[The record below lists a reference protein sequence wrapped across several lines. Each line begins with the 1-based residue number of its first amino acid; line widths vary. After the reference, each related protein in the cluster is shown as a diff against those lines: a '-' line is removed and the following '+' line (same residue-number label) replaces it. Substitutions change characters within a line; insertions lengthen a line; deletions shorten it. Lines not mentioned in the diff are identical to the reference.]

1 MKIRNIDLSDSAINQ
16 EHQALHIPPPED
28 CSNSTVIRAAVGVVF
43 FTLISLVILGAVELF
58 QGSWG
63 HGVSIIEVTLRD
75 DMFWKAFFVGLLAQ
89 TIDGA
94 LGMAY
99 GITSTSFLLASG
111 ASPALASASV
121 HMAEVFT
128 TGASGVSHARLGNV
142 DKKLFVRLL
151 VPGILGGI
159 AGAVIVTQIDGSILK
174 PYITG
179 YLLLMG
185 LYVFAKAFK
194 KKITQRSGEA
204 KHVAKLAFLGG
215 FVDTSGGGGWG
226 PVVTT
231 TLVGTGHNPRTTI
244 GTVNFAEFFLT
255 LTSAAAL
262 FVLVDE
268 SIWHVVV
275 GLILGGL
282 LAAPFAAI
290 LCKKI
295 APRGLLILVGVLIVA
310 ISLFNLSKM
319 FL

>member
-1 MKIRNIDLSDSAINQ
+1 VKIRDIDLSNNAINQ
-16 EHQALHIPPPED
+16 EHEALHIPPPENS
-28 CSNSTVIRAAVGVVF
+28 SNSSVIKAAIGVVV
-43 FTLISLVILGAVELF
+43 FTLTALVILGIVELF
-58 QGSWG
+58 KGSWA
-63 HGVSIIEVTLRD
+63 HGMSVVSETLYD
-75 DMFWKAFFVGLLAQ
+75 DMFWKAFFIGLLAQ

-99 GITSTSFLLASG
+99 GITSTSFLLATG

-128 TGASGVSHARLGNV
+128 TGASGVAHARLGNV

-151 VPGILGGI
+151 IPGILGGI
-159 AGAVIVTQIDGSILK
+159 TGAMVVTQIDGTILK
-174 PYITG
+174 PYITA
-179 YLLLMG
+179 YLLVMG
-185 LYVFAKAFK
+185 IYVFSKAFR
-194 KKITQRSGEA
+194 KKIVQHSGEA

-255 LTSAAAL
+255 LASAAAL

-268 SIWHVVV
+268 NIWHVVV

-282 LAAPFAAI
+282 IAAPFAAI

-295 APRGLLILVGVLIVA
+295 APRGLLMLVGVLIVA
-310 ISLFNLSKM
+310 ISVFNLSKFM
-319 FL
+319 

>member
-1 MKIRNIDLSDSAINQ
+1 MKIRNIDLKETAVNQ
-16 EHQALHIPPPED
+16 EHEALHIPPPED
-28 CSNSTVIRAAVGVVF
+28 TSNSSIIKSAVGVVLF
-43 FTLISLVILGAVELF
+43 SLIALVILGVVELF
-58 QGSWG
+58 KGSWAEG
-63 HGVSIIEVTLRD
+63 IHLVNLTFQD
-75 DMFWKAFFVGLLAQ
+75 TMFWKAFFVGLIAQ
-89 TIDGA
+89 AIDGA

-99 GITSTSFLLASG
+99 GITSTSFLLATG

-128 TGASGVSHARLGNV
+128 TGASGVAHARLGNV
-142 DKKLFVRLL
+142 DKKLFIRLL

-159 AGAVIVTQIDGSILK
+159 TGAIVVTQIDGSILK
-174 PYITG
+174 PYVTA

-185 LYVFAKAFK
+185 VYVLSKAFR
-194 KKITQRSGEA
+194 KKIAARSEEA

-255 LTSAAAL
+255 LASATAL

-268 SIWHVVV
+268 SIWHVVI

-290 LCKKI
+290 LCKRI
-295 APRGLLILVGVLIVA
+295 APRRLLVLVGALIVA
-310 ISLFNLSKM
+310 ISLFNLYKL
-319 FL
+319 F

>member
-1 MKIRNIDLSDSAINQ
+1 VKIRNIDLGDNAVTQ
-16 EHQALHIPPPED
+16 EHQALHIPPPENS
-28 CSNSTVIRAAVGVVF
+28 SNSSVINAAIGVVF
-43 FTLISLVILGAVELF
+43 FALITLVVLGVVELF
-58 QGSWG
+58 KGSWA
-63 HGVSIIEVTLRD
+63 HGIGVIDITLQD

-99 GITSTSFLLASG
+99 GITSTSFLLATG

-128 TGASGVSHARLGNV
+128 TGASGVAHARLGNV
-142 DKKLFVRLL
+142 DKKLFIKLL
-151 VPGILGGI
+151 FPGVLGGI
-159 AGAVIVTQIDGSILK
+159 TGAIVVTQIDGSVLK
-174 PYITG
+174 PYITA
-179 YLLLMG
+179 YLLVMG
-185 LYVFAKAFK
+185 IYVFSKAFR
-194 KKITQRSGEA
+194 KKIVQQSGDA

-231 TLVGTGHNPRTTI
+231 TLVGTGHNPRMTI

-255 LTSAAAL
+255 LASAASL

-275 GLILGGL
+275 GLIFGGL
-282 LAAPFAAI
+282 LAAPFAAV

-295 APRGLLILVGVLIVA
+295 PARGLLILVGLLIVA
-310 ISLFNLSKM
+310 ISLFNFYKL
-319 FL
+319 L